1 METILNSSFDWN
13 GIRQSY
19 VVATENDALNGVAM
33 LFGHLLTGTA
43 QIFSDVR
50 TYWSPEAVQRVTG
63 WKPTGEA
70 AGGFIHLINSGATT
84 MDGTGKQRKD
94 GKSAMKP
101 YWEITPQE
109 AGACLDAT
117 SWRYA
122 SLGYFR
128 GGGYSSDFLTE
139 GGMSVTMSRV
149 NLVKG
154 LGPVLQIAEGVTA
167 TLPDEVHEKLDKRTD
182 PTWPTTWFVPRLT
195 GKGPFKD
202 VYSVMA
208 AWGANHGAISYGHIG
223 ADLVSLASML
233 RIPVCMHN
241 LDETR
246 IFRPSYWS
254 AMGMD
259 SEGSDYRACATLGPL
274 YGKK

>member
-1 METILNSSFDWN
+1 
-13 GIRQSY
+13 
-19 VVATENDALNGVAM
+19 M

-63 WKPTGEA
+63 WKPTGDA

-84 MDGTGKQRKD
+84 MDGTGRERRD
-94 GKSAMKP
+94 GKPAMKP

-117 SWRYA
+117 QWRYA

-139 GGMSVTMSRV
+139 GGMPVTMMRV

-154 LGPVLQIAEGVTA
+154 LGPTLQIAEGVTA
-167 TLPDEVHEKLDKRTD
+167 SLPPEVNEKLDLRTD

-195 GKGPFKD
+195 GEGPFKD

-208 AWGANHGAISYGHIG
+208 NWGANHGAISYGHIG
-223 ADLVSLASML
+223 ADLISLASML

-241 LDETR
+241 VEEAS
-246 IFRPSYWS
+246 IFRPSYWN

-259 SEGSDYRACATLGPL
+259 KEGADYRACKALGPL
-274 YGKK
+274 YGRQ